1 MELNKIDTMISSEDP
16 SRRRTAATLLAE
28 IGGEDAYGRLEL
40 LLKDRNNGVR
50 DAAQNAIVLLG
61 GRQAIAR
68 MLPLLS
74 HNDPAI
80 RNTAIDIL
88 RKIGI
93 DGVDMLHELAKDADD
108 NVRLFVL
115 DILGSIG
122 SHESVDTLIEGLYD
136 VNPNV
141 RNAAVISLGELGDP
155 RSFDHLQKLINDEE
169 WIRFS
174 VIESLAR
181 IPHEGVV
188 DFLIQELSRWS
199 GDEITIC
206 AILETLGMIGSRAA
220 VPPLLDLLQNTDQYV
235 EFAVART
242 LLTIMSMDDIASLET
257 QERQVL
263 KDILDT
269 CLPEADEE
277 LLYRILATLARIG
290 DSQSARRII
299 ELAGKVDPDS
309 EAEKWEAIKSAL
321 NSVGSVDMMVD
332 LLDQDERSVILG
344 AEVLGSM
351 GGQEEARQIS
361 KRVLSQQGYVKR
373 AMTEALARIGG
384 EGSRDTML
392 ELLEDRDGHV
402 IGAAL
407 KSLGDLGNPDDIG
420 KIEQFLRHPYP
431 DVKGMALEAIV
442 RIGTARAEECFT
454 ALTADS
460 DPKIR
465 IMALDGLQRLG
476 SLNLGQIC
484 TYMLKD
490 QDWEVRMVAVKTT
503 RDAVLPIEEDLLVT
517 LLNDEHDEICH
528 PAIDIVGLRKITGLR
543 SFLEDAV
550 GSDDMWT
557 SYHAIEALGKFG
569 DERAKTSL
577 LSILKGG
584 QDFLRISAVKALG
597 EWKDEDLVAELEVL
611 LDDDNLDVARAAA
624 EAIDRI
630 QGVAF

>member
-16 SRRRTAATLLAE
+16 SQRRAAASLLAE
-28 IGGEDAYGRLEL
+28 IEGEDTYGRLEL
-40 LLKDRNNGVR
+40 LLKDHNNGVR

-74 HNDPAI
+74 HSDPAI

-93 DGVDMLHELAKDADD
+93 DGVDMLQALAKDADD
-108 NVRLFVL
+108 SVRLFVL
-115 DILGSIG
+115 DILGTIG

-155 RSFDHLQKLINDEE
+155 RSFDHLKKLINDEE

-188 DFLIQELSRWS
+188 EFLIQELSRWS

-206 AILETLGMIGSRAA
+206 AILETLGMIGSHEA
-220 VPPLLDLLQNTDQYV
+220 VPSLLDMLQNTDQYV

-242 LLTIMSMDDIASLET
+242 LLAIMDIDDIASLEA

-263 KDILDT
+263 KDILDAY
-269 CLPEADEE
+269 LPEAEE
-277 LLYRILATLARIG
+277 EFLYRILATLGRIG

-299 ELAGKVDPDS
+299 ELAGKVEPDS
-309 EAEKWEAIKSAL
+309 ETEKWEAIKSAL
-321 NSVGSVDMMVD
+321 KSVGSVDMMVD
-332 LLDQDERSVILG
+332 LLDRDESSVVLG
-344 AEVLGSM
+344 VEMLGSM
-351 GGQEEARQIS
+351 GGEEEAREIS
-361 KRVLSQQGYVKR
+361 SRVLSQQGYVKR
-373 AMTEALARIGG
+373 AMTEALALIGG
-384 EGSRDTML
+384 KGSRDIML
-392 ELLEDRDGHV
+392 ELLDDRDGHV

-407 KSLGDLGNPDDIG
+407 KSLGDMGNPGDIE
-420 KIEQFLRHPYP
+420 KIAQFLRHPYP
-431 DVKGMALEAIV
+431 DVKSAALEAV
-442 RIGTARAEECFT
+442 VHIGTAKAEDCFT

-476 SLNLGQIC
+476 CTNLGQIC

-503 RDAVLPIEEDLLVT
+503 RDAGLPIEEDLLVT
-517 LLNDEHDEICH
+517 LLNDEHNEICH
-528 PAIDIVGLRKITGLR
+528 PAIDIVGIRKITGLR

-569 DERAKTSL
+569 DESAKSRL
-577 LSILKGG
+577 LSILKSG
-584 QDFLRISAVKALG
+584 QDFLRISAAKTLG
-597 EWKDEDLVAELEVL
+597 EWKDEDLVAELEVF

-624 EAIDRI
+624 ETIDRI

>member
-16 SRRRTAATLLAE
+16 SQRRAAASLLAE
-28 IGGEDAYGRLEL
+28 IEGEDTYGRLEL
-40 LLKDRNNGVR
+40 LLKDHNNGVR

-74 HNDPAI
+74 HSDPAI

-93 DGVDMLHELAKDADD
+93 DGVDMLQALAKDADD
-108 NVRLFVL
+108 SVRLFVL
-115 DILGSIG
+115 DILGTIG

-155 RSFDHLQKLINDEE
+155 RSFDHLKKLINDEE

-188 DFLIQELSRWS
+188 EFLIQELSRWS

-206 AILETLGMIGSRAA
+206 AILETLGMIGSHEA
-220 VPPLLDLLQNTDQYV
+220 VPSLLDMLQNTDQYV

-242 LLTIMSMDDIASLET
+242 LLAIMDIDDIASLEA

-263 KDILDT
+263 KDILDAY
-269 CLPEADEE
+269 LPEAEE
-277 LLYRILATLARIG
+277 EFLYRILATLGRIG

-299 ELAGKVDPDS
+299 ELAGKVEPDS
-309 EAEKWEAIKSAL
+309 ETEKWEAIKSAL
-321 NSVGSVDMMVD
+321 KSVGSVDMMVD
-332 LLDQDERSVILG
+332 LLDRDESSVVLG
-344 AEVLGSM
+344 VEMLGSM
-351 GGQEEARQIS
+351 GGEEEAREIS
-361 KRVLSQQGYVKR
+361 SRVLSQQGYVKR
-373 AMTEALARIGG
+373 AMTEALALIGG
-384 EGSRDTML
+384 KGSRDIML
-392 ELLEDRDGHV
+392 ELLDDRDGHV

-407 KSLGDLGNPDDIG
+407 KSLGDMGNPGDIE
-420 KIEQFLRHPYP
+420 KIAQFLRHPYP
-431 DVKGMALEAIV
+431 DVKSAALEAV
-442 RIGTARAEECFT
+442 VHIGTAKAEDCFT

-476 SLNLGQIC
+476 CTNLGQIC

-503 RDAVLPIEEDLLVT
+503 RDAGLPIEEDLLVT
-517 LLNDEHDEICH
+517 LLNDEHNEICH
-528 PAIDIVGLRKITGLR
+528 PAIDIVGIRKITGLR
-543 SFLEDAV
+543 SFLEDAI

-569 DERAKTSL
+569 DESAKSRL
-577 LSILKGG
+577 LSILKSG
-584 QDFLRISAVKALG
+584 QDFLRISAAKTLG
-597 EWKDEDLVAELEVL
+597 EWKDEDLVAELEVF

-624 EAIDRI
+624 ETIDRI